1 MSDQAIQP
9 RIREEIY
16 SDDKIAEAV
25 VGDIE
30 RRLSIWERVSN
41 IDAVRKL
48 SVLVTL
54 IVAWELYTRISDIN
68 ELMFPTFSATGMALF
83 SALFYED
90 LLTNVWNSLSLL
102 VMGYVIGVG
111 IAAVLVVFGVWT
123 RFGSD
128 LLTTLTAMLNPLPA
142 IALLPMAMLWFGLG
156 PAAIVFT
163 LLHSII
169 WPVALN
175 THAGFMGVS
184 ETQRMVGRN
193 YGLGGLPYIYKI
205 LIPAAF
211 PSILTGLRIGWAF
224 AWRTLIAAELVF
236 GGQVADTSG
245 QLGAEGGNSGGLG
258 WIIFQN
264 QMENQTPYVF
274 AGLFTVILV
283 GIILENGSSAPLKTG
298 RFAGGAC
305 KSHDRSRDRNH
316 HPARIRG

>member
-1 MSDQAIQP
+1 
-9 RIREEIY
+9 
-16 SDDKIAEAV
+16 
-25 VGDIE
+25 
-30 RRLSIWERVSN
+30 
-41 IDAVRKL
+41 VRKL
-48 SVLVTL
+48 SVLVAL
-54 IVAWELYTRISDIN
+54 VVAWELYTRISNIN
-68 ELMFPTFSATGMALF
+68 ELMFPTFMATGTALYN
-83 SALFYED
+83 ALVHEN
-90 LLTNVWNSLSLL
+90 LLINVWNSLSLL
-102 VMGYVIGVG
+102 IMGYGIGIS
-111 IAAVLVVFGVWT
+111 IAAVLVILGVWT

-175 THAGFMGVS
+175 THSGFMGVS
-184 ETQRMVGRN
+184 ETQRMVGQN
-193 YGLGGLPYIYKI
+193 YGLKGLSYIYKI

-245 QLGAEGGNSGGLG
+245 QLGAEGSSAGGLG

-274 AGLFTVILV
+274 AGLFAVILV
-283 GIILENGSSAPLKTG
+283 GIIIENGVF
-298 RFAGGAC
+298 RNIE
-305 KSHDRSRDRNH
+305 DRT
-316 HPARIRG
+316 IRRWGMQVA

>member
-1 MSDQAIQP
+1 MPEHTIQLYP
-9 RIREEIY
+9 RKEYEG
-16 SDDKIAEAV
+16 DGLAEAV
-25 VGDIE
+25 VGDVE
-30 RRLSIWERVSN
+30 RRLSVWERVSN

-54 IVAWELYTRISDIN
+54 IVAWELYSRLGDIN
-68 ELMFPTFSATGMALF
+68 ELMFPTFSNTATALYN
-83 SALFYED
+83 ALVHEG
-90 LLTNVWNSLSLL
+90 LLINIWNSISLL
-102 VMGYVIGVG
+102 VMGYAVG
-111 IAAVLVVFGVWT
+111 IGIASVLVVFGVWT

-156 PAAIVFT
+156 NAAIVFT

-175 THAGFMGVS
+175 THSGFMGVS

-193 YGLGGLPYIYKI
+193 YGLRGLPYIYKI
-205 LIPAAF
+205 LVPAAF

-245 QLGAEGGNSGGLG
+245 QLGAEGGNAGGLG

-274 AGLFTVILV
+274 AGLFAVILV
-283 GIILENGSSAPLKTG
+283 GITIENGIFRNLE
-298 RFAGGAC
+298 
-305 KSHDRSRDRNH
+305 DRT
-316 HPARIRG
+316 IRRWGMQVA

>member
-1 MSDQAIQP
+1 MSDHTIQP
-9 RIREEIY
+9 IVREERASQEIG
-16 SDDKIAEAV
+16 DAV
-25 VGDIE
+25 IGDIE
-30 RRLSIWERVSN
+30 RRLSVWERISN

-48 SVLVTL
+48 SVLVAL
-54 IVAWELYTRISDIN
+54 VVAWELYTRISDIN
-68 ELMFPTFSATGMALF
+68 ELMFPTFSATGTALYN
-83 SALFYED
+83 ALVHEN
-90 LLTNVWNSLSLL
+90 LLINVWNSLSLL
-102 VMGYVIGVG
+102 LTGYGIGISIAG
-111 IAAVLVVFGVWT
+111 ILVVLGVWT

-156 PAAIVFT
+156 PGAIVFT

-175 THAGFMGVS
+175 THSGFMGVS
-184 ETQRMVGRN
+184 ETQRMVGQN
-193 YGLGGLPYIYKI
+193 YGLKGLPYIYKI

-245 QLGAEGGNSGGLG
+245 QLGAEGSSAGGLG

-274 AGLFTVILV
+274 AGLFAVILV
-283 GIILENGSSAPLKTG
+283 GIIIENGVF
-298 RFAGGAC
+298 RNIE
-305 KSHDRSRDRNH
+305 DRT
-316 HPARIRG
+316 IRRWGMQVA

>member
-1 MSDQAIQP
+1 MSDRVIQP
-9 RIREEIY
+9 SVREEL
-16 SDDKIAEAV
+16 DGRDLGEAV
-25 VGDIE
+25 IGDVE
-30 RRLSIWERVSN
+30 RRLSVWERVSN

-54 IVAWELYTRISDIN
+54 VVAWELYTRISDIN
-68 ELMFPTFSATGMALF
+68 ELMFPTFFSTGTALYN
-83 SALFYED
+83 ALVNES
-90 LLTNVWNSLSLL
+90 LLINVWNSLSLL
-102 VMGYVIGVG
+102 LMGYGIGVG

-175 THAGFMGVS
+175 THSGFMGVS

-193 YGLGGLPYIYKI
+193 YGLRGLSYIYKI

-245 QLGAEGGNSGGLG
+245 QLGAEGSSAGGLG
-258 WIIFQN
+258 WVIFQS

-274 AGLFTVILV
+274 AGLFAVILV
-283 GIILENGSSAPLKTG
+283 GIIIENGVF
-298 RFAGGAC
+298 RNVE
-305 KSHDRSRDRNH
+305 DRT
-316 HPARIRG
+316 IRRWGMQIA